1 MASSRD
7 YYEVLGVGRDASEDE
22 IKKADRD
29 LAFKNHPDKNP
40 GDAAAEERF
49 KEATEAYEVLSDADK
64 RAQYDRF
71 GASGLGGGPSGFN
84 HAGYGMDDALNAF
97 MRAFEGEDILGSLFG
112 FGSARGRR
120 AGPSRGSNIRV
131 RLKLTLE
138 EIASGVAKKIR
149 VTRKVAC
156 ATCGGSGAKPGTNPK
171 QCTDCGGSGRVR
183 TRQSMGFLGQFE
195 SVSACPRCAGSGQ
208 IIEERCDACGGQG
221 LATGTEVIEVNVPA
235 GVTTGNY
242 IPIQGGGNAAPR
254 GGPPGDLMVVI
265 EELPHHLFDRHGDDV
280 LIDLPVSL
288 DVAALGGQ
296 VGIPTINGKARLK
309 IPAGTHSG
317 KVLRMR
323 GKGVPHLRG
332 RGAGDE
338 LVRVVVWVPR
348 RPTAEEKGLLKKL
361 GELFKGKV
369 PGPSKPA

>member
-1 MASSRD
+1 MPASRD
-7 YYEVLGVGRDASEDE
+7 FYEVLGVGREASPDE
-22 IKKADRD
+22 IKKAYRD

-40 GDAAAEERF
+40 GDEAAEARF
-49 KEATEAYEVLSDADK
+49 KEATEAYDVLSDKDK

-71 GASGLGGGPSGFN
+71 GAAGLSGGSSGFDPR
-84 HAGYGMDDALNAF
+84 GYGMDDALNAF
-97 MRAFEGEDILGSLFG
+97 MRAFEGEDILSSLFG
-112 FGSARGRR
+112 FGGGQARR
-120 AGPSRGSNIRV
+120 AGPARGSNIRV

-138 EIASGVAKKIR
+138 EIAEGVTKKIK
-149 VTRKVAC
+149 VSRKIAC
-156 ATCGGSGAKPGTNPK
+156 ATCKGTGAKPGTSPTT
-171 QCTDCGGSGRVR
+171 CSDCGGAGRVR
-183 TRQSMGFLGQFE
+183 ARQSLGPLGQFE
-195 SVSACPRCAGSGQ
+195 SVVPCRRCAGSGQ
-208 IIEERCDACGGQG
+208 IIEETCESCRGSG
-221 LATGTEVIEVNVPA
+221 LANGSEVIEVNVPA

-265 EELPHHLFDRHGDDV
+265 QELQHNLFDRHGDDV
-280 LIDLPVSL
+280 IIDLPVSL

-296 VGIPTINGKARLK
+296 LEIPTLNGKARLK
-309 IPAGTHSG
+309 IPAGTRSG

-348 RPTAEEKGLLKKL
+348 RPSAEEKSLLKKL
-361 GELFKGKV
+361 GELSKGKV
-369 PGPSKPA
+369 PGPSRPA

>member
-1 MASSRD
+1 MAASRD
-7 YYEVLGVGRDASEDE
+7 YYEVLGVRRDASPDDL
-22 IKKADRD
+22 KKAYRD

-40 GDAAAEERF
+40 GDAGAEERF

-71 GASGLGGGPSGFN
+71 GAAGLGGGPSGFDP
-84 HAGYGMDDALNAF
+84 HAYGMDDALNAF
-97 MRAFEGEDILGSLFG
+97 MHAFEGEDILGSLFG
-112 FGSARGRR
+112 FGSGRARR
-120 AGPSRGSNIRV
+120 AGPARGSNIRV

-138 EIASGVAKKIR
+138 EISTGVTKKIR

-156 ATCGGSGAKPGTNPK
+156 ATCKGSGAKPGTSPK
-171 QCTDCGGSGRVR
+171 TCSDCGGAGRVR

-195 SVSACPRCAGSGQ
+195 SVSTCARCAGSGQ
-208 IIEERCDACGGQG
+208 IIEERCESCGGQG
-221 LATGTEVIEVNVPA
+221 LATGTEVVEVKVPA

-296 VGIPTINGKARLK
+296 LEIPTLNGRARLK

-323 GKGVPHLRG
+323 GRGIQHLRG

-348 RPTAEEKGLLKKL
+348 RPTAEEKSLLKKL
-361 GELFKGKV
+361 GELSEGKV